1 MHKIYFDR
9 RTIIICRPEEATLSD
24 PNAVEFHF
32 KQPSDISALVEM
44 FELSSTLEKIYI
56 PSVEPEDCYKKICGE
71 FREVNAAGGLVEN
84 RRGDYL
90 LIKRDGL
97 WDLPKGHQEAG
108 EDIKVTALREVQE
121 ETGVDDLSLGDLICV
136 TDHCYKRNGI
146 WHLKHTWWYRMYY
159 LKPLDLTP
167 QTEED
172 ITKAAWVAKSSL
184 PPFLKN
190 TYPSIKEVF
199 LTASYQSW

>member
-1 MHKIYFDR
+1 MRKIYFDR

-32 KQPSDISALVEM
+32 KQPSDISALVDM

-56 PSVEPEDCYKKICGE
+56 PSAEPEDCYKKICGE

-199 LTASYQSW
+199 LTAS

>member
-56 PSVEPEDCYKKICGE
+56 PSAEPEVCYKKICGE

-199 LTASYQSW
+199 LTAS

>member
-24 PNAVEFHF
+24 PNAVEFLF

-56 PSVEPEDCYKKICGE
+56 PSAEPEDCYKKICGE

-199 LTASYQSW
+199 LTAS

>member
-44 FELSSTLEKIYI
+44 FELSPTLEKIYI
-56 PSVEPEDCYKKICGE
+56 PSAEPEDCYKKICGE

-199 LTASYQSW
+199 LTAS

>member
-56 PSVEPEDCYKKICGE
+56 PSAEPEDCYKKICGE

-184 PPFLKN
+184 PPFFKN

-199 LTASYQSW
+199 LTAS

>member
-1 MHKIYFDR
+1 MRKIYFDR

-56 PSVEPEDCYKKICGE
+56 PSAEPEDCYKKICGE

-121 ETGVDDLSLGDLICV
+121 ETGVDDLSLGGLICV

-199 LTASYQSW
+199 LTAS

>member
-56 PSVEPEDCYKKICGE
+56 PSAEPEDCYKKICGE

-108 EDIKVTALREVQE
+108 EDLKVTALREVQE

-199 LTASYQSW
+199 LTAS

>member
-56 PSVEPEDCYKKICGE
+56 PSAEPEDCYKKICGE

-121 ETGVDDLSLGDLICV
+121 ETGVDDLSLDDLICV

-199 LTASYQSW
+199 LTAS

>member
-1 MHKIYFDR
+1 MHKIYLDR

-56 PSVEPEDCYKKICGE
+56 PSAEPEDCYKKICGE

-199 LTASYQSW
+199 LTAS

>member
-56 PSVEPEDCYKKICGE
+56 PSAEPEDCYRKICGE

-121 ETGVDDLSLGDLICV
+121 ETGVDDLSMGDLICV

-199 LTASYQSW
+199 LTAS

>member
-1 MHKIYFDR
+1 MYKIYFDR

-56 PSVEPEDCYKKICGE
+56 PSAEPEDCYKKICGE

-121 ETGVDDLSLGDLICV
+121 ETGVDDLRLGDLICV

-199 LTASYQSW
+199 LTAS

>member
-56 PSVEPEDCYKKICGE
+56 PSAEPEDCYKKICGE

-121 ETGVDDLSLGDLICV
+121 ETGVDDLSLGNLICV

-199 LTASYQSW
+199 LTAS

>member
-56 PSVEPEDCYKKICGE
+56 PSAEPEDCYKKICGE

-84 RRGDYL
+84 KRGDYL

-199 LTASYQSW
+199 LTAS